1 MMKNAANIAAVLLG
15 LGFIV
20 FGLNYFLKFIP
31 MGDPPAEGSPPAL
44 FFGAIYAT
52 GFLAFVKLLE
62 IAGGILVAIPKTR
75 NVGLLILGPIV
86 VNILAYNIFIAG
98 GSAVFAPP
106 VVLFSLL
113 AAFVLWT
120 KRESWLTLIKN

>member
-1 MMKNAANIAAVLLG
+1 MKNAANIAAVLLG